1 MNKIIEGVNHAPVAA
16 KAALDI
22 GAVSLAWVSMLTDH
36 LPQLASLLSVI
47 WLSLQI
53 YAFFATKRWKR
64 K

>member
-1 MNKIIEGVNHAPVAA
+1 MNKVLDSINHAPVAA
-16 KAALDI
+16 KATLDV

-53 YAFFATKRWKR
+53 YAWFATKRWKR